1 MCSADRSLFT
11 SIFGGNDSDASDGLL
26 NHCRRPSGGVDPK
39 TGVTTNPAF
48 NLIEEP
54 WIGRFK
60 QSALE
65 KKFQQVQVQV
75 ALQSFSRS
83 YTRIRELAPDLTSE
97 RSVAFMLDVANQFG
111 DGGIAKLYTD
121 IHRPGMAEADVLQG
135 IADETV
141 VRVPDPLKAGVRSRR
156 EQFLQTSLLSDRAF
170 DLGLPVEPQANLAT
184 A

>member
-1 MCSADRSLFT
+1 
-11 SIFGGNDSDASDGLL
+11 
-26 NHCRRPSGGVDPK
+26 
-39 TGVTTNPAF
+39 
-48 NLIEEP
+48 
-54 WIGRFK
+54 
-60 QSALE
+60 
-65 KKFQQVQVQV
+65 
-75 ALQSFSRS
+75 
-83 YTRIRELAPDLTSE
+83 
-97 RSVAFMLDVANQFG
+97 MLDVANQFG